1 MIQSQQIIAIYHRI
15 YRKSTYKL
23 VRWTPKSCLN
33 RNPNFQHLLNGLL
46 QWMAKLRNVSGSW
59 NSSWAGVLL
68 HFRAACCTKPYKSG
82 PNPEREFKMILQV
95 MKLWWS
101 TPTSERTISFLFFS
115 WEGPKN
121 GVSWES
127 YAQQKKII
135 AYQPVVQM
143 VRKDDKSCHILLWNV
158 TRIGKKRV
166 APSLV
171 RKKKRKKSL
180 QTSRSLVYQ
189 MTSSSL
195 ARNWMLVGK
204 ALFSGVKLRFLRFI
218 KNTRHQ

>member
-1 MIQSQQIIAIYHRI
+1 MFE
-15 YRKSTYKL
+15 
-23 VRWTPKSCLN
+23 PKSKLPTFVEWLAPMN
-33 RNPNFQHLLNGLL
+33 GQASKRLRLLKQLLSWSIAAFSGGLL
-46 QWMAKLRNVSGSW
+46 YKALQKWTESRKRIQDDSSSHEIVVEHSYLRKD
-59 NSSWAGVLL
+59 
-68 HFRAACCTKPYKSG
+68 H
-82 PNPEREFKMILQV
+82 
-95 MKLWWS
+95 
-101 TPTSERTISFLFFS
+101 FFS
-115 WEGPKN
+115 FFFVRGTEKWCVL
-121 GVSWES
+121 GVICTT
-127 YAQQKKII
+127 KKII

>member
-1 MIQSQQIIAIYHRI
+1 MIQSQQIIAIYHLLGI

-121 GVSWES
+121 GVAWES
-127 YAQQKKII
+127 YAQQKKNHCLSTSCSDGEKGWQKLPYF
-135 AYQPVVQM
+135 AVKRDQDWEEKSSPQPREKKEEKKEPSDITQFGLP
-143 VRKDDKSCHILLWNV
+143 DDQFELS
-158 TRIGKKRV
+158 T
-166 APSLV
+166 
-171 RKKKRKKSL
+171 
-180 QTSRSLVYQ
+180 
-189 MTSSSL
+189 
-195 ARNWMLVGK
+195 
-204 ALFSGVKLRFLRFI
+204 KLDAGGQGTVFRCEA
-218 KNTRHQ
+218 